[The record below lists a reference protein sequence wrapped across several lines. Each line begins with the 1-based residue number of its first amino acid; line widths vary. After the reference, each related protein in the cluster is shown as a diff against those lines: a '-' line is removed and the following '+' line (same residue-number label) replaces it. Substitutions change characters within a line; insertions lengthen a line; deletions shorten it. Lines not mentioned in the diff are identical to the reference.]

1 MTKVRAIGPVLA
13 LALGLA
19 LSASQAR
26 GEDGMT
32 SPPWGDE
39 GPKIVFGPEDKGVL
53 QIDYKG
59 QFRMNVRDSG
69 SGLEDDDVTTNFGFR
84 RNRLALR
91 GGWGDVVSLYVQT
104 EFAEDLNVTAL
115 DVAPANTG
123 SDFQMLDAVVRFN
136 FKPGFK
142 LSVGKFKYNFSR
154 ENLEACEDPLTL
166 DRSLFVRTAY
176 TSTRDQGIAAWGNF
190 FDDKLQ
196 YRLDVMEGRKAV
208 SGASAPGSNPRFSA
222 RAHVTLLEPEN
233 GYGYKGTYL
242 GQKKV
247 LTFGGA
253 VQYESKV
260 AYTDI
265 TTQVLP
271 KDYTG
276 YTADAYFEYPFE
288 KAGTVT
294 ASAAWEKVD
303 LDEAYLGANPD
314 GGATGLNG
322 EKNGWYAKAGYLLPG
337 TPLQLF
343 GRYEKW
349 RFACLDNVYDELVDW
364 VGIGAHYYV
373 WGQNLKISA
382 EYAHTRFEKQ
392 TERDFN
398 SFVTQLQFIF

>member
-19 LSASQAR
+19 FPALQVRA
-26 GEDGMT
+26 EDGMT

-39 GPKIVFGPEDKGVL
+39 GPKIVFGPEDKGLL

-59 QFRMNVRDSG
+59 QFRMTVRDTG
-69 SGLEDDDVTTNFGFR
+69 SGLDDEDVTTNFGFR

-91 GGWGDVVSLYVQT
+91 GAWGDVVSLYVQT

-115 DVAPANTG
+115 DVASSSTG

-176 TSTRDQGIAAWGNF
+176 TSTRDTGLAAWGNF
-190 FDDKLQ
+190 FEDRLQ
-196 YRLDVMEGRKAV
+196 YRLDAMEGRKAV
-208 SGASAPGSNPRFSA
+208 SGASSPGSNPRFSA
-222 RAHVTLLEPEN
+222 RAHVTLLDPEN

-242 GQKKV
+242 GKKKV

-253 VQYESKV
+253 VQFESKV
-260 AYTDI
+260 AYTDAS
-265 TTQVLP
+265 TRVEP
-271 KDYTG
+271 EDYKG
-276 YTADAYFEYPFE
+276 YTADGYFEYPF

-294 ASAAWEKVD
+294 LSAAWEKVD
-303 LDEAYLGANPD
+303 LGEAYLGGDPD
-314 GGATGLNG
+314 SGAVGLNG
-322 EKNGWYAKAGYLLPG
+322 GKNGWYAKAGYLLPG

-349 RFACLDNVYDELVDW
+349 RFARLDDTYDELVDW
-364 VGIGAHYYV
+364 VGVGAHYYV

-382 EYAHTRFEKQ
+382 EYSHTAFDKQ
-392 TERDFN
+392 EERDFN
-398 SFVTQLQFIF
+398 TFVTQLQFIF

>member
-19 LSASQAR
+19 FPALQAR
-26 GEDGMT
+26 AEDGMT

-59 QFRMNVRDSG
+59 QFRMNVRDTG

-91 GGWGDVVSLYVQT
+91 GAWGDVVSMYVQT

-176 TSTRDQGIAAWGNF
+176 TTTRDQGLAAWGNF
-190 FDDKLQ
+190 LKDRLQ
-196 YRLDVMEGRKAV
+196 YRVDVMEGRKAV
-208 SGASAPGSNPRFSA
+208 SGASSPGSNPRFSA
-222 RAHVTLLEPEN
+222 RAHVTLLEPES

-242 GQKKV
+242 GKKKV

-253 VQYESKV
+253 FQFESKV
-260 AYTDI
+260 AYTDAS
-265 TTQVLP
+265 TRVQP
-271 KDYTG
+271 EDYKG
-276 YTADAYFEYPFE
+276 YTADGYFEYPM

-294 ASAAWEKVD
+294 LSAAWEKVD
-303 LDEAYLGANPD
+303 LGEAYLGADPD
-314 GGATGLNG
+314 SGAVGLNG
-322 EKNGWYAKAGYLLPG
+322 GKNGWYAKAGYLLPG

-349 RFACLDNVYDELVDW
+349 RFARLDDTYDELVDW
-364 VGIGAHYYV
+364 VAVGAHYYV

-382 EYAHTRFEKQ
+382 EYSHTAFDKQ
-392 TERDFN
+392 EERDFN